1 MDTVLVGGIGV
12 LVLMFVVWKVHSR
25 LEEAELSPTLK
36 RLVSYALILIIIAAV
51 GFVINWHRSNWMAS
65 L

>member
-12 LVLMFVVWKVHSR
+12 LVLMFVVWKLHSR

>member
-1 MDTVLVGGIGV
+1 MDTVLVGGIGI
-12 LVLMFVVWKVHSR
+12 LVLMFVVWKAYDRIESTD
-25 LEEAELSPTLK
+25 LSPTTK
-36 RLVSYALILIIIAAV
+36 RLISYALILLVIAAV